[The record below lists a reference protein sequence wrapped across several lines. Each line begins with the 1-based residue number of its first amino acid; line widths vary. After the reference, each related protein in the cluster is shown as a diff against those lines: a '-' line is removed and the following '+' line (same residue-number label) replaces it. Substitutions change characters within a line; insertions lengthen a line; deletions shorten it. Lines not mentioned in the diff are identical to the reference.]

1 VAERE
6 PAEPEAED
14 AETDEPEDVQSDEP
28 EDEGVAEDAEPE
40 AAEPEAAEPDD
51 AEAAEDTED
60 EPEPEPAPKRIPAR
74 KIARWAAE
82 QVMEMTG
89 KESESVTSVRK
100 DGEGGWVVGLEVVE
114 SHRIPSSTDV
124 LAIYEAEMDG
134 DGELLSYR
142 RVKRYTRGRGE
153 DE

>member
-1 VAERE
+1 MAERE
-6 PAEPEAED
+6 QAEPVAED

-40 AAEPEAAEPDD
+40 ETEPEDAGASDETATE
-51 AEAAEDTED
+51 AEA
-60 EPEPEPAPKRIPAR
+60 EPAPKRVPAR

>member
-14 AETDEPEDVQSDEP
+14 AETDEPED
-28 EDEGVAEDAEPE
+28 EGVAEDAEPE
-40 AAEPEAAEPDD
+40 AAEPETAEPDD
-51 AEAAEDTED
+51 AEASQDTED